1 MTNQST
7 LIIDDFSRTSGL
19 SALGTQ
25 WRGFTDRVMGG
36 VSTAVSG
43 IETVGGR
50 RALRLVGEVSLENN
64 GGFVQVA
71 LPLSADGS
79 PLNARAY
86 AGIRLTV
93 RGNGETYHV
102 HIRTTSTLLP
112 WQYYQAE
119 FAAGPAWTT
128 VELPFDLFAAEALE
142 AGLDSSKL
150 TRIAVVASKKPFRA
164 DIAVSKIEFYR

>member
-19 SALGTQ
+19 SELGTQ

-79 PLNARAY
+79 PLNARA
-86 AGIRLTV
+86 
-93 RGNGETYHV
+93 
-102 HIRTTSTLLP
+102 
-112 WQYYQAE
+112 
-119 FAAGPAWTT
+119 
-128 VELPFDLFAAEALE
+128 
-142 AGLDSSKL
+142 
-150 TRIAVVASKKPFRA
+150 
-164 DIAVSKIEFYR
+164 